1 MGGCYSSADGGWAH
15 AQHLQANK
23 SANIDRLFPFRSKRL
38 THPANSTHGSHLNV
52 GDAVG
57 STVGVCDGDQLDGA
71 GDGVIVGGN
80 VNGAALGAVVGAGDG
95 DGLGDGVHAKV
106 LHAACSVV
114 NGHGVPVPSEIV
126 VTVRWRLERPP
137 PPANVG
143 WGKAEVRT
151 SDRKAYILRCSC
163 PMQSRRMPRGSSK
176 STGSPSSTP

>member
-1 MGGCYSSADGGWAH
+1 MHSVI
-15 AQHLQANK
+15 QAN
-23 SANIDRLFPFRSKRL
+23 SCANIDRLFPFRSKRL
-38 THPANSTHGSHLNV
+38 THPANSTHGLHLNV

-71 GDGVIVGGN
+71 VGGN
-80 VNGAALGAVVGAGDG
+80 VDGAGVGEAVGAGDG
-95 DGLGDGVHAKV
+95 DGLGDCVHAGV

-143 WGKAEVRT
+143 WGK
-151 SDRKAYILRCSC
+151 S
-163 PMQSRRMPRGSSK
+163 
-176 STGSPSSTP
+176 

>member
-1 MGGCYSSADGGWAH
+1 MGCMRGFGEPNDAQTKPYFLYTSIPCSSGTYGRVLQLSRWGWAH

-38 THPANSTHGSHLNV
+38 THPAHSTHGSHLNV

-95 DGLGDGVHAKV
+95 DELGDGVHAKV

-114 NGHGVPVPSEIV
+114 NGHGTPVPSEVV
-126 VTVRWRLERPP
+126 VTVRWRLEIPP
-137 PPANVG
+137 PPANAR
-143 WGKAEVRT
+143 WGR
-151 SDRKAYILRCSC
+151 S
-163 PMQSRRMPRGSSK
+163 
-176 STGSPSSTP
+176 